1 MKFIEFNPSIEQ
13 GNCIIRSFSKLF
25 NKDYNIVKKE
35 LNDLAVSLN
44 YKDYREIDV
53 FEKYLN
59 SNNVYLI
66 EETNKKIKDLKL
78 DKGRYCIFCWDKKDF
93 YHMVTVID
101 NVLYDKNIDS
111 LELYT
116 LRIYKQNN

>member
-35 LNDLAVSLN
+35 LNDLAISLN
-44 YKDYREIDV
+44 CKDYREIDV

-93 YHMVTVID
+93 YHRLQLSIACYMIKILIV
-101 NVLYDKNIDS
+101 
-111 LELYT
+111 
-116 LRIYKQNN
+116 